1 MSRRSR
7 IDRRTF
13 IALVV
18 AGCADTTTRIPPAP
32 PPTTPAPAPSTPAPT
47 PPTPEPGAPQSFAA
61 WLGDYRGKALAAGI
75 PAEVVQRELAGLTP
89 SETVVAQDTKQPE
102 FSKPVS
108 DYIKNTVSDARV
120 ASGRQFYD
128 SLTFLPGIEQRY
140 GVPREIILAVW
151 AMESAFGKV
160 QGSMDIV
167 RSLATLAWEGRRR
180 TWAEDELTAALR
192 IIARG
197 EANRTQLKGSWAGAM
212 GQTQFLPSV
221 FLSTAVDAD
230 GDGRRD
236 IWGST
241 HDALASTAN
250 YLARAGW
257 ASGQGWAREVILPAG
272 FDYSVTE
279 GPKNPI
285 SWWEAQGVRPADG
298 RPWRQAEQGAAAQL
312 ALPSGANGPAFLL
325 LPNHFAIRKYNNS
338 LSYALGIGLL
348 ADRFAGQSGLVRP
361 WPYEVALSLAARQQA
376 QRDLTRLGFDTGP
389 ADGVI
394 GANTRAALRAWQTAR
409 GLPADGYL
417 SPAVIQR
424 LQAEGISR
432 P

>member
-1 MSRRSR
+1 MSNRSR

-18 AGCADTTTRIPPAP
+18 AGCADTSVQRPPP
-32 PPTTPAPAPSTPAPT
+32 PLPTTPAPPPPAAPAP
-47 PPTPEPGAPQSFAA
+47 PPPPARMAFDT
-61 WLGDYRGKALAAGI
+61 WLRAYREKALAAGI
-75 PAEVVQRELAGLTP
+75 PAAVLDRELSNLTP
-89 SETVVAQDTKQPE
+89 NSEVVAQDTKQPE

-108 DYIKNTVSDARV
+108 DYIRGTVSAERV
-120 ASGRQFYD
+120 AQGRQFRQ
-128 SLTFLPGIEQRY
+128 SLSFLPGLEQRH
-140 GVPREIILAVW
+140 GVPSEIVLAVW

-160 QGSMDIV
+160 QGGMDVV

-180 TWAEDELTAALR
+180 AWAEDELTAALR

-197 EANRTQLKGSWAGAM
+197 EAGRSQLKGSWAGAM

-221 FLSTAVDAD
+221 YLSTAVDAD
-230 GDGRRD
+230 GDGKRD

-257 ASGQGWAREVILPAG
+257 VAGQGWAEEVILPAG
-272 FDYSVTE
+272 FDYSLAE
-279 GPKNPI
+279 GPKNPP
-285 SWWEAQGVRPADG
+285 SWWEGLGVRRPGGRAWSAADLNA
-298 RPWRQAEQGAAAQL
+298 PAQL
-312 ALPSGANGPAFLL
+312 ALPSGARGPAFLL

-338 LSYALGIGLL
+338 ISYALGIGLL
-348 ADRFAGQSGLVRP
+348 ADQFAGEPGLVTD
-361 WPYEVALSLAARQQA
+361 WPYEVPLSLLARQQA
-376 QRDLTRLGFDTGP
+376 QRNLAKVGFDPGP

-394 GANTRAALRAWQTAR
+394 GANTRAALRAWQKSR

-417 SPAVIQR
+417 SLAVIQR
-424 LQAEGISR
+424 LQAEAISI

>member
-1 MSRRSR
+1 MSSRSR

-18 AGCADTTTRIPPAP
+18 AGCADTTTRVPPVTPPAAP
-32 PPTTPAPAPSTPAPT
+32 IPATPIPT
-47 PPTPEPGAPQSFAA
+47 PPPPPVSGVMSFDA
-61 WLGDYRGKALAAGI
+61 WLRGYRDKALAAGI
-75 PAEVVQRELAGLTP
+75 PAAVIDRELSGLTP
-89 SETVVAQDTKQPE
+89 NEQVVSQDTKQPE
-102 FSKPVS
+102 FSKPVG
-108 DYIKNTVSDARV
+108 DYIKSTVSAERV
-120 ASGRQFYD
+120 AAGRQFRD
-128 SLTFLPGIEQRY
+128 SLSFLPGLEQRH
-140 GVPREIILAVW
+140 GVPREIVLAVW

-160 QGSMDIV
+160 QGSMDVV

-197 EANRTQLKGSWAGAM
+197 EASRSQLKGSWAGAM

-230 GDGRRD
+230 GDGKRD

-241 HDALASTAN
+241 QDALASTAN
-250 YLARAGW
+250 YLAKAGW
-257 ASGQGWAREVILPAG
+257 APGQGWAREVILPAG
-272 FDYSVTE
+272 FDYSLTE
-279 GPKNPI
+279 GAKNPP
-285 SWWEAQGVRPADG
+285 SWWEALGVRRADG
-298 RPWRQAEQGAAAQL
+298 RAWSAAEQNAPAQL

-338 LSYALGIGLL
+338 ISYALGIGLL
-348 ADRFAGQSGLVRP
+348 ADRFAGEAGLAAP
-361 WPYEVALSLAARQQA
+361 WPYEVPLSLPARQSA
-376 QRDLTRLGFDTGP
+376 QRNLTKLGFDPGP

-394 GANTRAALRAWQTAR
+394 GANTRAALRAWQKSR

-417 SPAVIQR
+417 SAAIIQR
-424 LQAEGISR
+424 LQAEAASV

>member
-1 MSRRSR
+1 MSHRSR

-32 PPTTPAPAPSTPAPT
+32 PPTTPGPVPPVTPPPLAPPPAPT
-47 PPTPEPGAPQSFAA
+47 ESFGA
-61 WLGDYRGKALAAGI
+61 WLNGYRDKALAAGI
-75 PAEVVQRELAGLTP
+75 PAAVVQRELEGLTP
-89 SETVVAQDTKQPE
+89 NQSVVALDTKQPE

-108 DYIKNTVSDARV
+108 DYIKNTVSDVRV
-120 ASGRQFYD
+120 AQGRDFYT
-128 SLTFLPGIEQRY
+128 SIPYLPAIEQRY
-140 GVPREIILAVW
+140 GVPREVVLAVW
-151 AMESAFGKV
+151 AMESAFGKI
-160 QGSMDIV
+160 QGDMDVV

-180 TWAEDELTAALR
+180 TWAEDELTSALR

-197 EANRTQLKGSWAGAM
+197 EASRGQLKGSWAGAM
-212 GQTQFLPSV
+212 GQTQFLPGV

-236 IWGST
+236 VWGST
-241 HDALASTAN
+241 QDALASTAN
-250 YLARAGW
+250 YLSRAGW
-257 ASGQGWAREVILPAG
+257 TAGQGWAREVTLPAG

-298 RPWRQAEQGAAAQL
+298 RAWRAAEQGAPAQL

-348 ADRFAGQSGLVRP
+348 ADRFAGEPGLLKP
-361 WPYEVALSLAARQQA
+361 WPYEVPLSLLARQQA
-376 QRDLTRLGFDTGP
+376 QRNLTKLGFDTGP

-394 GANTRAALRAWQTAR
+394 GANTRAALRAWQASR

-417 SPAVIQR
+417 STAIIQR
-424 LQAEGISR
+424 LQAEAISR

>member
-1 MSRRSR
+1 MPRSR

-18 AGCADTTTRIPPAP
+18 AGCADTTTRIPPVTP
-32 PPTTPAPAPSTPAPT
+32 PATPVPTPPVVTPPPSTPPA
-47 PPTPEPGAPQSFAA
+47 EPSLSFGT
-61 WLGDYRGKALAAGI
+61 WLNGYRDKALAAGI

-89 SETVVAQDTKQPE
+89 NQNVVAQDTKQPE

-108 DYIKNTVSDARV
+108 DYIKNTVSDVRV
-120 ASGRQFYD
+120 AQGRQFYT
-128 SLTFLPGIEQRY
+128 SLGFLPAIEQRY
-140 GVPREIILAVW
+140 GVPREVVLAVW
-151 AMESAFGKV
+151 AMESAFGKI
-160 QGSMDIV
+160 QGDMDVV

-180 TWAEDELTAALR
+180 QWAEDELTSALR

-197 EANRTQLKGSWAGAM
+197 EASRSQLRGSWAGAM
-212 GQTQFLPSV
+212 GQTQFLPGV
-221 FLSTAVDAD
+221 YLSTAIDAD

-250 YLARAGW
+250 YLAKAGW
-257 ASGQGWAREVILPAG
+257 IAGQGWAREVTLPGG

-279 GPKNPI
+279 GPKHPI
-285 SWWEAQGVRPADG
+285 SWWEARGVRTADG
-298 RPWRQAEQGAAAQL
+298 RAWRPAEREAPAQL
-312 ALPSGANGPAFLL
+312 ALPSGAGGPAFLL

-338 LSYALGIGLL
+338 MSYALGIGLL
-348 ADRFAGQSGLVRP
+348 ADRFAGEAGLVKA
-361 WPYEVALSLAARQQA
+361 WPYEVPLSLVARQQA
-376 QRDLTRLGFDTGP
+376 QRNLTKLGFDTGP

-394 GANTRAALRAWQTAR
+394 GANTRAALRAWQQSR
-409 GLPADGYL
+409 GVPADGYL
-417 SPAVIQR
+417 STAIIQR
-424 LQAEGISR
+424 LQAEAAAR

>member
-1 MSRRSR
+1 MMRS
-7 IDRRTF
+7 
-13 IALVV
+13 
-18 AGCADTTTRIPPAP
+18 
-32 PPTTPAPAPSTPAPT
+32 
-47 PPTPEPGAPQSFAA
+47 
-61 WLGDYRGKALAAGI
+61 
-75 PAEVVQRELAGLTP
+75 AEV
-89 SETVVAQDTKQPE
+89 S
-102 FSKPVS
+102 
-108 DYIKNTVSDARV
+108 
-120 ASGRQFYD
+120 
-128 SLTFLPGIEQRY
+128 
-140 GVPREIILAVW
+140 
-151 AMESAFGKV
+151 
-160 QGSMDIV
+160 
-167 RSLATLAWEGRRR
+167 RSQ
-180 TWAEDELTAALR
+180 LR
-192 IIARG
+192 
-197 EANRTQLKGSWAGAM
+197 GSWAGAM

-257 ASGQGWAREVILPAG
+257 ITGQGWAREVKLPAG

-279 GPKNPI
+279 GPKNPV

-298 RPWRQAEQGAAAQL
+298 RSWRAAEQNAPAQL
-312 ALPSGANGPAFLL
+312 ALPSGASGPAFLL

-338 LSYALGIGLL
+338 MSYALGIGLL
-348 ADRFAGQSGLVRP
+348 ADRFAGEAGLVTP

-376 QRDLTRLGFDTGP
+376 QRNLARLGFDPGP

-394 GANTRAALRAWQTAR
+394 GANTRTQLRAWQTSR

-417 SPAVIQR
+417 STAVIQR
-424 LQAEGISR
+424 LQAEAASR